1 MRIFRITREDL
12 PRYQAQLEALEQRSV
27 YPLGQDSFRLSHGQ
41 DYFAFFER
49 MGEVEYWAT
58 EDEGKLVA
66 VGCGVL
72 RENPPRW
79 YGSDLKVHPDYR
91 GRHLPLRMVNRL
103 WFRRYLRCGCGYGVA
118 MDPAD
123 GREPP
128 TLRLLRHFKFLPMV
142 KVVPL
147 VLYSEDAE
155 GMARARPILEAHRGP
170 LHFVS
175 LLGIKDLV
183 LESTKAPLPLLH
195 VGYGLRVD
203 RRTFAEPQAAHAH
216 MWCTPRGDALHGALE
231 GAGFRVSATASI
243 LHHRLG
249 DFDWGRL
256 TTSEI

>member
-1 MRIFRITREDL
+1 MRIFRITRDDL

-27 YPLGQDSFRLSHGQ
+27 YPLGQDSFRLSHGA

-58 EDEGKLVA
+58 EDQGKLVA

-72 RENPPRW
+72 RQDPLRW

-103 WFRRYLRCGCGYGVA
+103 WFRRYLRCGRGYGVA

-195 VGYGLRVD
+195 VGYGPQLD
-203 RRTFAEPQAAHAH
+203 RRTFAAPQPAHAH

-231 GAGFRVSATASI
+231 QAGFRVSATASI

>member
-1 MRIFRITREDL
+1 MRLVRIRREDL
-12 PRYQAQLEALEQRSV
+12 PQRQAELEALEHRSV
-27 YPLGQDSFRLSHGQ
+27 YPLGDDAFRISHGP

-58 EDEGKLVA
+58 EDQGRLVA

-72 RENPPRW
+72 REGPRRW

-91 GRHLPLRMVNRL
+91 GLHLPLRMVNRL
-103 WFRRYLRCGCGYGVA
+103 WFRRYLRCGRGYGVA

-128 TLRLLRHFKFLPMV
+128 TQRLLRHFKWLPMV
-142 KVVPL
+142 KAVPL
-147 VLYSEDAE
+147 LIYAGDADQL
-155 GMARARPILEAHRGP
+155 ARATPILEAHRGP
-170 LHFVS
+170 LHLVS
-175 LLGIKDLV
+175 LLGIKDLI

-195 VGYGLRVD
+195 VGFGPPRD
-203 RRTFAEPQAAHAH
+203 RRTFGAPQPGHTH
-216 MWCTPRGDALHGALE
+216 MWCTPRGDALHRALE
-231 GAGFRVSATASI
+231 TAGFSPTATATV

>member
-1 MRIFRITREDL
+1 MRIFRITREEL

-27 YPLGQDSFRLSHGQ
+27 YPLGQDSFRLSHGA

-72 RENPPRW
+72 RANPPRW

-103 WFRRYLRCGCGYGVA
+103 WFRRYLRCGRGYGVA

-183 LESTKAPLPLLH
+183 LESTKAPLSLLH
-195 VGYGLRVD
+195 VGYGPRVD
-203 RRTFAEPQAAHAH
+203 RRTFGEPQAAHAH
-216 MWCTPRGDALHGALE
+216 MWCTPRGDALHTALE
-231 GAGFRVSATASI
+231 AAGFRVSATASI

-249 DFDWGRL
+249 DFDWAAL